1 MSVSLQKGQK
11 VNLSKD
17 NAGLAKV
24 IVGLGWDE
32 AKPSGGGGGGFFAT
46 LFGGAATT
54 HQAID
59 CDASAI
65 MLKNGKF
72 VDRTDLVY
80 FGNLKHKSGTVNHM
94 GDNLTGEGEG
104 DDEQIVIDL
113 SRVPAEYDKI
123 VIVVNIYQAVQRKQ
137 HFGMIENAFIRLVD
151 ARNNK
156 EMCKYNL
163 TENYSGMTAMIFGEI
178 YRHNGEW
185 KFNAM
190 GKWNNR
196 SGNWRT
202 LPKIFIILS
211 IGDNHLFTNKRDYA
225 IVPLL

>member
-1 MSVSLQKGQK
+1 MSISLQKGQK
-11 VNLSKD
+11 VSLSKD

-32 AKPSGGGGGGFFAT
+32 VKSSSGGG
-46 LFGGAATT
+46 LFSSLFKA
-54 HQAID
+54 QPKPID

-72 VDRTDLVY
+72 VDQKDLVY
-80 FGNLKHKSGTVNHM
+80 YGNLRHKSGTVNHQ

-104 DDEQIVIDL
+104 DDEQIIIDL
-113 SRVPAEYDKI
+113 SKVPQEYDKI
-123 VIVVNIYQAVQRKQ
+123 VIVVNIYQAVQRNQ
-137 HFGMIENAFIRLVD
+137 HFGLIENAFIRLVD

-163 TENYSGMTAMIFGEI
+163 TDDYSGMTAMIFGEV

-185 KFNAM
+185 KFSAI
-190 GKWNNR
+190 GQ
-196 SGNWRT
+196 G
-202 LPKIFIILS
+202 PKDPGLVE
-211 IGDNHLFTNKRDYA
+211 LCRRYM
-225 IVPLL
+225 

>member
-1 MSVSLQKGQK
+1 MSISLQKGQK

-46 LFGGAATT
+46 LFGGGAATT

-190 GKWNNR
+190 GN
-196 SGNWRT
+196 GT
-202 LPKIFIILS
+202 TDPG
-211 IGDNHLFTNKRDYA
+211 IGELCRRFS
-225 IVPLL
+225 